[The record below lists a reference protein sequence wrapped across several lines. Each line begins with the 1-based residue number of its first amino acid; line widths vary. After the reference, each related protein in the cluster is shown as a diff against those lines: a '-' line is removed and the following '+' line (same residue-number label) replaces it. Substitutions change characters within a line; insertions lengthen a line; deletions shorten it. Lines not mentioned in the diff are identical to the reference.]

1 LTKLN
6 TLLIIGA
13 SSFLG
18 NKIFTSFSKKY
29 NVIGTYFSKQFDDFQ
44 YLDIRSEKEVQDIIK
59 KVSPDTVILP
69 SAFTNVDLAETDKET
84 AWAVNVLGTRNVAKA
99 CKENNAK
106 LVYFSSDYI
115 FDGENSPYSEEAE
128 SDPLNYYGK
137 TKLEGEKKVID
148 SGAEYLI
155 VRPAIMYGYNGPKD
169 KSTFV
174 MKVIDS
180 LKSGGTLEAD
190 NKRIKYPTLI
200 DDLADATELLLS
212 KGCKGVYNVMN
223 DEPMT
228 RYEWALKIAE
238 VFSLQKEKVLPHI
251 AGDKVAKPRDVRL
264 TTEKIRQL
272 GFNFTPVADGLK
284 QIKDSIAGS

>member
-29 NVIGTYFSKQFDDFQ
+29 NVVGTYFSKRFDDFQ
-44 YLDIRSEKEVQDIIK
+44 YLDIRSEKEVMDIIK

-115 FDGENSPYSEEAE
+115 FDGENSPYSEESE
-128 SDPLNYYGK
+128 PDPLNYYGK
-137 TKLEGEKKVID
+137 TKLEGEKEVID

-180 LKSGGTLEAD
+180 LKNGDTLEVD
-190 NKRIKYPTLI
+190 NKRTKYPTLI

-212 KGCKGVYNVMN
+212 KGCKGIYNVMN

-238 VFSLQKEKVLPHI
+238 VFSLQKENVIPHI
-251 AGDKVAKPRDVRL
+251 AKDKVAKPRDVRL
-264 TTEKIRQL
+264 TIEKIRQL
-272 GFNFTPVADGLK
+272 GFNFTPVAEGLK
-284 QIKDSIAGS
+284 KIKDEIAGS